1 MNQLRQT
8 FLYIISK
15 KGRPGQARS
24 LKRDSRNRNPKSIQY
39 TGFIRIS
46 YHRLPPTLKTS
57 SATVTLLIINI
68 GCLRPRLFSPLF
80 NMLDIVWIWKNLL
93 CAETCPTTRP
103 GESCST
109 VFPWPSKFDKNFS
122 TFSPLASVTGVS
134 HRELWPTVATVQ
146 L

>member
-1 MNQLRQT
+1 MHIL
-8 FLYIISK
+8 SK

-39 TGFIRIS
+39 TGFIRTS
-46 YHRLPPTLKTS
+46 YQRLPPTLKTS
-57 SATVTLLIINI
+57 SATF
-68 GCLRPRLFSPLF
+68 GCLRPRFFSPLF
-80 NMLDIVWIWKNLL
+80 NMLDIVCLWKNLL
-93 CAETCPTTRP
+93 SAETCPTTRP
-103 GESCST
+103 GESCESCSI

-134 HRELWPTVATVQ
+134 HRELWPTVATV